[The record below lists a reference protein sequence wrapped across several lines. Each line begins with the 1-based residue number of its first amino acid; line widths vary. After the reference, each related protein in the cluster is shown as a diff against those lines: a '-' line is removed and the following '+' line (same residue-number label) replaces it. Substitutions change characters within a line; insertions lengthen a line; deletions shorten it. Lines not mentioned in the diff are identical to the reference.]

1 METLETKI
9 KNFLNLSY
17 GDGSGYGSSS
27 DNGYGYG
34 SGSVYGSNY
43 GDGSGSGDGHGSG
56 YGDGHGYSSG
66 NGYGYGSGYS
76 SAYGYGIKEVNGNT
90 VYIVDNVP
98 TIIKSV
104 RDNIAQGFILQH
116 DFTLKPCYIVKEQ
129 NMFAHGDTLHDAFTA
144 LQEKL
149 YDDSTEEERMEA
161 FRKKFPEYNT
171 LYPNR
176 DLFAYH
182 HVLTGSCRMG
192 RESFCKDK
200 GIDLDGSTTVR
211 EFVELTK
218 DSYGGDVICKLPE
231 VYGVK

>member
-9 KNFLNLSY
+9 KNFLNLSSGDGSGYGSGY
-17 GDGSGYGSSS
+17 GDGSGYGS
-27 DNGYGYG
+27 GYG
-34 SGSVYGSNY
+34 SGD
-43 GDGSGSGDGHGSG
+43 GDGSG
-56 YGDGHGYSSG
+56 YGDGSG
-66 NGYGYGSGYS
+66 DGV
-76 SAYGYGIKEVNGNT
+76 KEVNGDT
-90 VYIVDNVP
+90 VYIVDDVP

-116 DFTLKPCYIVKEQ
+116 DLTLTPCYVVKEQ
-129 NMFAHGDTLHDAFTA
+129 NRFAHGETLHDALSA

-149 YDDSTEEERMEA
+149 YDDSTEEERIKA
-161 FRKKFPEYNT
+161 FLKKFSKYDTP
-171 LYPNR
+171 YPNR

-192 RESFCKDK
+192 RESFCKDR

>member
-1 METLETKI
+1 MEMLETKI
-9 KNFLNLSY
+9 KNFLNLSS
-17 GDGSGYGSSS
+17 GSGYGS
-27 DNGYGYG
+27 
-34 SGSVYGSNY
+34 
-43 GDGSGSGDGHGSG
+43 GDDSGSGSGDDSGSG
-56 YGDGHGYSSG
+56 YG
-66 NGYGYGSGYS
+66 YGYGDDSGD
-76 SAYGYGIKEVNGNT
+76 GVKEVNGDT
-90 VYIVDNVP
+90 VYIVDYVP

-104 RDNIAQGFILQH
+104 RDNIAQGFILQR
-116 DFTLKPCYIVKEQ
+116 DLTLKPCYIVKEQ

-149 YDDSTEEERMEA
+149 YDDSTEEERIEA
-161 FRKKFPEYNT
+161 FRKKFPEYDT

>member
-17 GDGSGYGSSS
+17 GDG
-27 DNGYGYG
+27 
-34 SGSVYGSNY
+34 
-43 GDGSGSGDGHGSG
+43 
-56 YGDGHGYSSG
+56 
-66 NGYGYGSGYS
+66 YGYGSGYGS
-76 SAYGYGIKEVNGNT
+76 GNGDGNGYGYSDDGGYGYSDDDGYGYGDGYGDGYGVKEVNGDT
-90 VYIVDNVP
+90 VYIVDDVP

-116 DFTLKPCYIVKEQ
+116 DLTLTPCYVVKEQ
-129 NMFAHGDTLHDAFTA
+129 NRFAHGETLHDALSA

-149 YDDSTEEERMEA
+149 YDDSIEEERIEA
-161 FRKKFPEYNT
+161 FLKKFPKYDT
-171 LYPNR
+171 PYPNR

-182 HVLTGSCRMG
+182 RVLTGSCRMG
-192 RESFCKDK
+192 RESFCKDR

>member
-9 KNFLNLSY
+9 KNFLNISYGYGDGYGYGYGYGHGY
-17 GDGSGYGSSS
+17 GDGSGDGAGYGSGFGDGSGFGS
-27 DNGYGYG
+27 GDGYGYG
-34 SGSVYGSNY
+34 SGDGFGS
-43 GDGSGSGDGHGSG
+43 GDGSGF
-56 YGDGHGYSSG
+56 
-66 NGYGYGSGYS
+66 
-76 SAYGYGIKEVNGNT
+76 GIKEVNGDT
-90 VYIVDNVP
+90 VYIVDDVP

-104 RDNIAQGFILQH
+104 RDNIAQGFILQR
-116 DFTLKPCYIVKEQ
+116 DLTLKPCYIVKEQ
-129 NMFAHGDTLHDAFTA
+129 NMFAHGYTLHDAFTA

-149 YDDSTEEERMEA
+149 YDDSTEEERIEA
-161 FRKKFPEYNT
+161 FRKKFPEYDT

-200 GIDLDGSTTVR
+200 GIGLDGSTTVR
-211 EFVELTK
+211 EFIELTK